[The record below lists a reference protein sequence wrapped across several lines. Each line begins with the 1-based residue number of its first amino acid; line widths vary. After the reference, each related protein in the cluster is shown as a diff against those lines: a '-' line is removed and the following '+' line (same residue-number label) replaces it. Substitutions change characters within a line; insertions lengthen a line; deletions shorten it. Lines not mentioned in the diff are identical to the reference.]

1 MQTSKGLFQ
10 IIAKQLND
18 KIAGLLVNET
28 DKWCSFYQKGGKRFA
43 YCLLSKKTTNI
54 SFWCL
59 GNVDEIKQRYG
70 GKIEFLK
77 RDKTT
82 GGFGKDFQISFSID
96 NEYEIADV
104 VNLLVEISN
113 SWTKEELI
121 SAYNLYCKIP
131 VSEIN
136 RNNKE
141 IIRFA
146 ELLYKTPKE
155 ITKRFK
161 NFSKLDASIQILEN
175 IENEDINT
183 WNLFNSNWQKSVY
196 ESEKNLVDLE
206 NKLKKI
212 SNFPK
217 GKERERVVS
226 TRVNQTFFRMAVL
239 TSYQNK
245 CCITNLPF
253 VELLNASHIIP
264 WASDENNRL
273 NPHNGLCLNAL
284 HDRAFD
290 RGFITVLP
298 DYTIKVSNYIGEI
311 IDNKSVSDYFMKYQ
325 NRKIFLPNRFL
336 PEKTFLEYHNQNI
349 FKR

>member
-1 MQTSKGLFQ
+1 MQTSKELFQ
-10 IIAKQLND
+10 IIARQLNN
-18 KIAGLLVNET
+18 KIAGLSVNET

-43 YCLLSKKTTNI
+43 YCLLAKKTPKI

-59 GNVDEIKQRYG
+59 GNVDEVKQKYHE
-70 GKIEFLK
+70 KIEFLK
-77 RDKTT
+77 RDQTT
-82 GGFGKDFQISFSID
+82 GGFGKDFQISFLVE
-96 NEYEIADV
+96 NENEIADV

-131 VSEIN
+131 LSEIDK
-136 RNNKE
+136 NNKE
-141 IIRFA
+141 ILKFA
-146 ELLYKTPKE
+146 ELLDKTPKE

-183 WNLFNSNWQKSVY
+183 WILFNSDWQKSVY
-196 ESEKNLVDLE
+196 ASERKLIDLE
-206 NKLKKI
+206 NRLNKI

-217 GKERERVVS
+217 GKERERIVS

-264 WASDENNRL
+264 WAYDESIRL

-290 RGFITVLP
+290 RGFITILP
-298 DYTIKVSNYIGEI
+298 DYTITISNYIYEI
-311 IDNKSVSDYFMKYQ
+311 IDNKSISDYFMKYQ
-325 NRKIFLPNRFL
+325 NQKIFLPNRFL